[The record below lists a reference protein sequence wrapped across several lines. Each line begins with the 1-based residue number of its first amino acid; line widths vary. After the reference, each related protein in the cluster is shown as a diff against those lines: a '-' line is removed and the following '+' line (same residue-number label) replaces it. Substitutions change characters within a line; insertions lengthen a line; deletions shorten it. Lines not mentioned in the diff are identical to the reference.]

1 MVIDKFK
8 VKELMALK
16 KIKTQS
22 ELAEMLGMSKNQ
34 VSNMLSDKFNPIKS
48 NVVKL
53 AEFLNVSPKEIIN
66 EKTKKE
72 RE

>member
-1 MVIDKFK
+1 
-8 VKELMALK
+8 
-16 KIKTQS
+16 
-22 ELAEMLGMSKNQ
+22 
-34 VSNMLSDKFNPIKS
+34 MLSDKFNPIKS
-48 NVVKL
+48 NIVKL